1 VNPEESNVLVVDDE
15 REMGLALRESL
26 SRDGFHVDWAK
37 NGQEALNRVRQAG
50 PYQWVISDLRMPE
63 VDGWALLES
72 LRQISPATR
81 VILMTAFGTVPQAV
95 DAMRMGAVDF
105 VMKPFSPEELRKKL
119 TASVGRR
126 VPDAGRPVWEGVSR
140 PILTKDPGLMGVLK
154 MLDGVARTS
163 ATVLIE
169 GESGTGKELLARFV
183 HERSPRVHRPF
194 VAVNCAALPESLL
207 ESELFGYEK
216 GAFSGAM
223 ARKIGKFELAH
234 TGTLLLDEIGEMDL
248 ALQAKLLRVIQE
260 REVDRVGGASPVPVD
275 IRIVATTNRNMK
287 EMVKSG
293 RFREDLYYRLRVFP
307 VRVPSLRERPADIVL
322 LADYF
327 REKFCIDHAKV
338 GELTPGAI
346 ECLRSA
352 LFPGNVRELENVIIQ
367 AAFLAGGGPVRPEHL
382 VSLRGEDPGVLSPT
396 DSFAEE
402 ERKREEERNLTGVR
416 PGQSVWEVE
425 RELIRVTLDACGQN
439 RTQAAK
445 LLGISVRTLRNKL
458 HEYGMGSPDPLDSD
472 DTGEDG
478 EKFAGSA
485 PSKRRPSGKMPLF

>member
-1 VNPEESNVLVVDDE
+1 MSPDQSNVLVVDDE

-26 SRDGFHVDWAK
+26 SREGFHVDWAK
-37 NGQEALNRVRQAG
+37 NGREALDRVRMEG
-50 PYQWVISDLRMPE
+50 PYHWVISDLRMPE
-63 VDGWALLES
+63 MDGWALLES

-105 VMKPFSPEELRKKL
+105 VMKPFSPEDLRKKL
-119 TASVGRR
+119 SASAGRML
-126 VPDAGRPVWEGVSR
+126 PSAGRPVWEGVSR
-140 PILTKDPGLMGVLK
+140 PILTKDESLMGLLR
-154 MLDGVARTS
+154 MLDGVARTP
-163 ATVLIE
+163 ATILIE

-216 GAFSGAM
+216 GAFSGAV

-260 REVDRVGGASPVPVD
+260 REVDRVGGARPVPVD

-287 EMVKSG
+287 EMVKAG
-293 RFREDLYYRLRVFP
+293 QFREDLYYRLRVFP
-307 VRVPSLRERPADIVL
+307 VRVPPLRERPSDIVL
-322 LADYF
+322 LAKHF
-327 REKFCIDHAKV
+327 RERFCQEHMSV
-338 GELTPGAI
+338 GELTPEALECIKRGA
-346 ECLRSA
+346 
-352 LFPGNVRELENVIIQ
+352 FPGNVRELENVIVQ
-367 AAFLAGGGPVRPEHL
+367 ASFMAVGGPIRPDHL
-382 VSLRGEDPGVLSPT
+382 SPLLGEDGGSAVFSGDRGEESGDPFRDRGT
-396 DSFAEE
+396 AGA
-402 ERKREEERNLTGVR
+402 GVR
-416 PGQSVWEVE
+416 AGQSVWEVE

-458 HEYGMGSPDPLDSD
+458 NEYGMSSGDLPGPDE
-472 DTGEDG
+472 G
-478 EKFAGSA
+478 A
-485 PSKRRPSGKMPLF
+485 

>member
-1 VNPEESNVLVVDDE
+1 VSPDQSNVLVVDDE

-26 SRDGFHVDWAK
+26 SREGFHVDWAK
-37 NGQEALNRVRQAG
+37 NGQEALERVRLEG
-50 PYQWVISDLRMPE
+50 PYHWVISDLRMPE
-63 VDGWALLES
+63 MDGWALLES

-105 VMKPFSPEELRKKL
+105 VMKPFSPDELRKKL
-119 TASVGRR
+119 SASAGR
-126 VPDAGRPVWEGVSR
+126 VLPSAGRPVWEGVSR
-140 PILTKDPGLMGVLK
+140 PILTKDEGLMGLLR
-154 MLDGVARTS
+154 MLDGVARTP
-163 ATVLIE
+163 ATILIE

-216 GAFSGAM
+216 GAFSGAV

-260 REVDRVGGASPVPVD
+260 REVDRVGGARPVPVD

-287 EMVKSG
+287 EMVKAG
-293 RFREDLYYRLRVFP
+293 QFREDLYYRLRVFP
-307 VRVPSLRERPADIVL
+307 VRVPPLRERPSDIVL
-322 LADYF
+322 LAKHF
-327 REKFCIDHAKV
+327 REKFCQEHTFV
-338 GELTPGAI
+338 GELTP
-346 ECLRSA
+346 EA
-352 LFPGNVRELENVIIQ
+352 LDCIKRGSFPGNVRELENVIVQ
-367 AAFLAGGGPVRPEHL
+367 ASFMAVGGAIRPDHL
-382 VSLRGEDPGVLSPT
+382 LPLLGEEGGATVFSGER
-396 DSFAEE
+396 AEE
-402 ERKREEERNLTGVR
+402 SGDPFRDRGTAGVR
-416 PGQSVWEVE
+416 AGQSVWEVE
-425 RELIRVTLDACGQN
+425 RELIRVTLEACGQN

-458 HEYGMGSPDPLDSD
+458 NEYGMSSGDPP
-472 DTGEDG
+472 GPE
-478 EKFAGSA
+478 EKD
-485 PSKRRPSGKMPLF
+485 

>member
-1 VNPEESNVLVVDDE
+1 MSPEESNVLVVDDE

-26 SRDGFHVDWAK
+26 SREGFHVDWAK
-37 NGQEALNRVRQAG
+37 NGQEALNRVKQEG

-63 VDGWALLES
+63 VDGWSLLES

-119 TASVGRR
+119 TASPGKR

-140 PILTKDPGLMGVLK
+140 PILTKDAGLIGVLK
-154 MLDGVARTS
+154 MLDGVARTP
-163 ATVLIE
+163 ATILIE
-169 GESGTGKELLARFV
+169 GESGTGKELLARYV

-216 GAFSGAM
+216 GAFSGAV
-223 ARKIGKFELAH
+223 ARKIGKFEMAH

-287 EMVKSG
+287 EMVKAG

-307 VRVPSLRERPADIVL
+307 VRVPSLRQRPADIAL
-322 LADYF
+322 LANHF
-327 REKFCIDHAKV
+327 REKFCIDHVEV
-338 GELTPGAI
+338 GELTGDAI

-352 LFPGNVRELENVIIQ
+352 PFPGNVRELENVIIQ
-367 AAFLAGGGPVRPEHL
+367 AAFLSGGGPIRSEHL
-382 VSLRGEDPGVLSPT
+382 ASLKGEDAGVFGPSDLCDT
-396 DSFAEE
+396 E
-402 ERKREEERNLTGVR
+402 ERKPEENRGLNGVR

-425 RELIRVTLDACGQN
+425 RELIRVTLEACAQN

-458 HEYGMGSPDPLDSD
+458 NEYGMGSPDMSG
-472 DTGEDG
+472 TEASSEEG
-478 EKFAGSA
+478 EKIAGSGL
-485 PSKRRPSGKMPLF
+485 SRTL

>member
-1 VNPEESNVLVVDDE
+1 MSPQESNVLVVDDE

-37 NGQEALNRVRQAG
+37 NGQEALNRFRQEG

-63 VDGWALLES
+63 VDGWSLLES

-119 TASVGRR
+119 TASAGRR
-126 VPDAGRPVWEGVSR
+126 TPDAGRPVWEAVSR
-140 PILTKDPGLMGVLK
+140 PILTRDPGLIGVLK
-154 MLDGVARTS
+154 MLDGVARTP
-163 ATVLIE
+163 ATILIE
-169 GESGTGKELLARFV
+169 GESGTGKELLARYV

-216 GAFSGAM
+216 GAFSGAL

-260 REVDRVGGASPVPVD
+260 REVDRVGGSCPVPVD

-287 EMVKSG
+287 EMVKTG
-293 RFREDLYYRLRVFP
+293 QFREDLYYRLRVFP
-307 VRVPSLRERPADIVL
+307 VRVPALRQRPADIVL
-322 LADYF
+322 LANHF
-327 REKFCIDHAKV
+327 REKFRLEHMEV
-338 GELTPGAI
+338 GELTAEAV

-352 LFPGNVRELENVIIQ
+352 SFPGNVRELENVIIQ
-367 AAFLAGGGPVRPEHL
+367 AAFLAGGGHIGPEHL
-382 VSLRGEDPGVLSPT
+382 LSLGGEETNGLSSAFSTPPKEQKT
-396 DSFAEE
+396 GDGFSP
-402 ERKREEERNLTGVR
+402 NGVR

-425 RELIRVTLDACGQN
+425 RELIRVTLEACGQN

-445 LLGISVRTLRNKL
+445 MLGISVRTLRNKL
-458 HEYGMGSPDPLDSD
+458 NEYGMGLQDSSG
-472 DTGEDG
+472 GEEMGEEG
-478 EKFAGSA
+478 EKFAGSEL
-485 PSKRRPSGKMPLF
+485 SKKR

>member
-1 VNPEESNVLVVDDE
+1 MNPEESNVLVVDDE

-37 NGQEALNRVRQAG
+37 NGQEALNRVKQEG
-50 PYQWVISDLRMPE
+50 PYHWVISDLRMGE
-63 VDGWALLES
+63 VDGWSLLES

-105 VMKPFSPEELRKKL
+105 VMKPFSPEDLRKKL
-119 TASVGRR
+119 TASTGRR
-126 VPDAGRPVWEGVSR
+126 VTDAGRPVWESVSR
-140 PILTKDPGLMGVLK
+140 PILTRDPGLIGVLK
-154 MLDGVARTS
+154 MLDGVARTP
-163 ATVLIE
+163 ATILIE
-169 GESGTGKELLARFV
+169 GESGTGKELLARYV

-194 VAVNCAALPESLL
+194 IAVNCAALPESLL

-216 GAFSGAM
+216 GAFSGAL

-260 REVDRVGGASPVPVD
+260 REVDRVGGARPVPVD

-287 EMVKSG
+287 DMVKAG
-293 RFREDLYYRLRVFP
+293 QFREDLYYRLRVFP
-307 VRVPSLRERPADIVL
+307 VRVPALRQRPADIVL
-322 LADYF
+322 LANHF
-327 REKFCIDHAKV
+327 REKFCIDHMEV
-338 GELTPGAI
+338 GEMTADAV

-352 LFPGNVRELENVIIQ
+352 PFPGNVRELENVIIQ
-367 AAFLAGGGPVRPEHL
+367 AAFLSGGGPIRPEHL
-382 VSLRGEDPGVLSPT
+382 LSLGGEDGELPAPLFS
-396 DSFAEE
+396 DAAEGQ
-402 ERKREEERNLTGVR
+402 KTGDGSVAKGVR

-425 RELIRVTLDACGQN
+425 RELIRVTLEACGQN

-458 HEYGMGSPDPLDSD
+458 NEYGMGVLDPSGGEE
-472 DTGEDG
+472 TGEEG
-478 EKFAGSA
+478 EKFAGSGL
-485 PSKRRPSGKMPLF
+485 SKKR

>member
-1 VNPEESNVLVVDDE
+1 MNPEESNVLVVDDE
-15 REMGLALRESL
+15 REMGLALRESV

-37 NGQEALNRVRQAG
+37 NGQEALNRVKQEG
-50 PYQWVISDLRMPE
+50 PYHWVISDLRMPE
-63 VDGWALLES
+63 VDGWSLLES

-105 VMKPFSPEELRKKL
+105 VMKPFSPEDLRKKL
-119 TASVGRR
+119 TASTGRR
-126 VPDAGRPVWEGVSR
+126 VTDAGRPVWESVSR
-140 PILTKDPGLMGVLK
+140 PILTRDPGLIGVLK
-154 MLDGVARTS
+154 MLDGVARTP
-163 ATVLIE
+163 ATILIE
-169 GESGTGKELLARFV
+169 GESGTGKELLARYV

-194 VAVNCAALPESLL
+194 IAVNCAALPESLL

-216 GAFSGAM
+216 GAFSGAL

-260 REVDRVGGASPVPVD
+260 REVDRVGGARPVPVD

-287 EMVKSG
+287 DMVKAG
-293 RFREDLYYRLRVFP
+293 QFREDLYYRLRVFP
-307 VRVPSLRERPADIVL
+307 VRVPALRQRPADIVL
-322 LADYF
+322 LANHF
-327 REKFCIDHAKV
+327 REKFCIDHMEV
-338 GELTPGAI
+338 GEMTADAV

-352 LFPGNVRELENVIIQ
+352 PFPGNVRELENVIIQ
-367 AAFLAGGGPVRPEHL
+367 AAFLSGGGPIRPEHL
-382 VSLRGEDPGVLSPT
+382 LSLGGEDGELPAPLFS
-396 DSFAEE
+396 DAAEGQ
-402 ERKREEERNLTGVR
+402 KTGDGSVAKGVR

-425 RELIRVTLDACGQN
+425 RELIRVTLEACGQN

-458 HEYGMGSPDPLDSD
+458 NEYGMGVLDPSGGEE
-472 DTGEDG
+472 TGEEG
-478 EKFAGSA
+478 EKFAGSGL
-485 PSKRRPSGKMPLF
+485 SKKR